1 MTQSNKVN
9 DTITIDLSD
18 YDNEDFVTDTGTDYT
33 FNVSTNTNGSVIT
46 SSNLDSITTIS
57 GISTSTVNIS
67 DILSS
72 DDQITFDYD
81 NIKIV
86 PTLWTEALPD
96 VYTVNDMCK
105 EYPALAKAYENFKTV
120 YKLVEQDYK
129 GKKENLDL

>member
-1 MTQSNKVN
+1 MTQSTA

-18 YDNEDFVTDTGTDYT
+18 YKIDTNSSYINSSDFDG
-33 FNVSTNTNGSVIT
+33 
-46 SSNLDSITTIS
+46 ITTIS
-57 GISTSTVNIS
+57 GISTNTVDLS
-67 DILSS
+67 DYTTSL

-105 EYPALAKAYENFKTV
+105 EYPALAKVYENFKTV

-129 GKKENLDL
+129 GKKKDD

>member
-46 SSNLDSITTIS
+46 SSIFDSITTIS

-72 DDQITFDYD
+72 DDQITFDFD

-86 PTLWTEALPD
+86 PTLWTETLPD
-96 VYTVNDMCK
+96 VYTVNDMC
-105 EYPALAKAYENFKTV
+105 EQYPALAKAYENFQTV

-129 GKKENLDL
+129 GKKEVE

>member
-18 YDNEDFVTDTGTDYT
+18 YTMD
-33 FNVSTNTNGSVIT
+33 SSGSVI
-46 SSNLDSITTIS
+46 SSSDFDSITTIS

-67 DILSS
+67 DIISS
-72 DDQITFDYD
+72 DDQISFDWD

-86 PTLWTEALPD
+86 PTLWKEALPD
-96 VYTVNDMCK
+96 LYTVNDMC
-105 EYPALAKAYENFKTV
+105 EQYPALAKAYENFQTV

-129 GKKENLDL
+129 GKKEDNL

>member
-1 MTQSNKVN
+1 MN

-18 YDNEDFVTDTGTDYT
+18 YTMD
-33 FNVSTNTNGSVIT
+33 SSGSVI
-46 SSNLDSITTIS
+46 SSSDFDSITTIS

-72 DDQITFDYD
+72 DDQISFDWD

-86 PTLWTEALPD
+86 PTLWKEALPD
-96 VYTVNDMCK
+96 VYTVNDMCE
-105 EYPALAKAYENFKTV
+105 EYPALAKAYENFQTV

-129 GKKENLDL
+129 GKKEDEDL

>member
-1 MTQSNKVN
+1 MTQSTA

-18 YDNEDFVTDTGTDYT
+18 YKIDTNSS
-33 FNVSTNTNGSVIT
+33 FIT

-57 GISTSTVNIS
+57 GITGSTVNIS
-67 DILSS
+67 DVISL

-86 PTLWTEALPD
+86 PTLWTETLPD
-96 VYTVNDMCK
+96 VDTVNAMCN
-105 EYPALAKAYENFKTV
+105 EYPALAKAYENFQTV

-129 GKKENLDL
+129 GKEEDNT

>member
-1 MTQSNKVN
+1 MTQSNKAS

-18 YDNEDFVTDTGTDYT
+18 YTMD
-33 FNVSTNTNGSVIT
+33 SSGSVI
-46 SSNLDSITTIS
+46 SSSDFDGITTIS

-72 DDQITFDYD
+72 DDQISFDFD

-86 PTLWTEALPD
+86 PTLWKEALPD
-96 VYTVNDMCK
+96 IHTVNNMCE
-105 EYPALAKAYENFKTV
+105 EYPALAKAYENFQTV

-129 GKKENLDL
+129 GKKEDNT

>member
-1 MTQSNKVN
+1 MTQSKDN
-9 DTITIDLSD
+9 TITIDLSD

-67 DILSS
+67 DIISL
-72 DDQITFDYD
+72 DDQISFDFD

-86 PTLWTEALPD
+86 PTLWKEALPD
-96 VYTVNDMCK
+96 VYTVNEMCK

-129 GKKENLDL
+129 GKKEDNT

>member
-1 MTQSNKVN
+1 VEQHYMKQSNKAS
-9 DTITIDLSD
+9 DTITIDL
-18 YDNEDFVTDTGTDYT
+18 GDYT
-33 FNVSTNTNGSVIT
+33 PNTNSSFIT

-129 GKKENLDL
+129 GKKEDLDL